1 MLAFHQACLPG
12 PICCPTCQPAA
23 SNHIP
28 PLLATSNHFLSMTHR
43 RRCQLLSIWPIEQC
57 CTNNEAPSVYKY
69 SRGVRYLGGEMTGI
83 QHPVPVPQVRCYISA
98 GFTRTANYS
107 ESWESRLRHRWLI
120 FQQDSKIVPC
130 KDETLR
136 NLSIAIS
143 DETMSFSP
151 SWDGFIIGPLFRL
164 EFSNHSVHNSNHGWS
179 YNLPDILVII
189 LIEPCRK
196 VLPAPHL
203 PEQSQKPSCP
213 SMGTILWL
221 IVITCII
228 LWFRQRAHKSKFP
241 LPPGPPADPI
251 IGHLRYIPPENP
263 EDKIA
268 EWSRQ
273 YGRYFWVLV
282 CEAG

>member
-1 MLAFHQACLPG
+1 MPTRSYLLPNL
-12 PICCPTCQPAA
+12 PTC
-23 SNHIP
+23 S
-28 PLLATSNHFLSMTHR
+28 LKSYSTTTSNIESLFVHDTPPPMPTSQHMTYRTVLH
-43 RRCQLLSIWPIEQC
+43 QQWSSL
-57 CTNNEAPSVYKY
+57 
-69 SRGVRYLGGEMTGI
+69 GI
-83 QHPVPVPQVRCYISA
+83 QIFQRSEIPWRRNDWYTAPGACTTSSLLYISA